1 MFGYISGYT
10 DTGSI
15 SYCPAC
21 GGRVAVS
28 FADGTCKCGE
38 CGMRFG
44 VVEVDDDEESE
55 R

>member
-1 MFGYISGYT
+1 MYGYISGYT

-15 SYCPAC
+15 FYCPAC
-21 GGRVAVS
+21 GARVTEL

-44 VVEVDDDEESE
+44 VVEVDDESE
-55 R
+55 EK